1 MHGGTIYL
9 AGQVADDLNADI
21 TTQARQVLSRID
33 RLLAE
38 AGSGK
43 DRMLSA
49 TIYLPDMAD
58 FAAMN
63 AVWEAWIVPA
73 HPPARATVQA
83 RLDRLVRRGVIE
95 TFAPTLDPEAL
106 GFTVTAFATLEIRQ
120 GRGSQ
125 VLDHLRGIPEVLEVH
140 TITGQGDMLCRV
152 VARSNDDLQRVLNR
166 LNEFEEI
173 VRSSTV
179 IALSNPIEHRVLPL
193 VAPHTEG

>member
-1 MHGGTIYL
+1 MYERPSGFGKDSTMTIQRHHVGKRLADMVVHGGTIYL

-21 TTQARQVLSRID
+21 TTQARQVLARID

-63 AVWEAWIVPA
+63 AVWEAWIVPG

-83 RLDRLVRRGVIE
+83 KLAASGYKIEIQVI
-95 TFAPTLDPEAL
+95 AAQQP
-106 GFTVTAFATLEIRQ
+106 
-120 GRGSQ
+120 
-125 VLDHLRGIPEVLEVH
+125 
-140 TITGQGDMLCRV
+140 
-152 VARSNDDLQRVLNR
+152 
-166 LNEFEEI
+166 
-173 VRSSTV
+173 VRS
-179 IALSNPIEHRVLPL
+179 
-193 VAPHTEG
+193 